1 MDLQV
6 LKIIVGD
13 KPLPEGFLRQTEVI
27 KFADTNHVLGQ
38 MAHQYRREKSPG
50 LADAFKNAKL
60 RSRHDHIMLHFEMER
75 VARALTNSGI
85 KAVVLKGGAYVAR
98 GLTASRG
105 RRVSDLDILVASDQ
119 LDVTEK
125 LLEAAGWATDE
136 QTDNPYDQ
144 QYYRE
149 HMHELPPLRHK
160 TRGTI
165 VDVHHSLL
173 PKTARHQVNVSE
185 MMSCAEHLDEE
196 GLWSFQMM
204 DIFIHSAVHAFVD
217 GQLDV
222 PVRTLVELNLLFAD
236 LSDTDR
242 DGIVDRAKALG
253 ATKAVGLAL
262 WSIGRLFAHNQARES
277 SIRLVPA
284 HRHLPL
290 KYALLS
296 KAADNAFSP
305 MAKAFLYVRGH
316 FLRMP
321 FYLLV
326 PHLVRKAVRWR
337 PGQNLPHELPTP

>member
-6 LKIIVGD
+6 FQIIVGD
-13 KPLPEGFLRQTEVI
+13 KPLPEGFLRQTEVV

-38 MAHQYRREKSPG
+38 MAHQYRCEQSPG

-60 RSRHDHIMLHFEMER
+60 RSTHDHTMLHFEMER
-75 VARALTNSGI
+75 VARALTGSGV

-98 GLTASRG
+98 DLAASRG
-105 RRVSDLDILVASDQ
+105 RRVSDLDILVSPDQ

-144 QYYRE
+144 HYYRE

-173 PKTARHQVNVSE
+173 PKTARYQVDVPA
-185 MMSCAEHLDEE
+185 MTACAEPLGHD

-204 DIFIHSAVHAFVD
+204 DIFVHSAVHAFVD

-222 PVRTLVELNLLFAD
+222 PVRTLVELNLLFTD
-236 LSDTDR
+236 LSDKNRTE
-242 DGIVDRAKALG
+242 IVERAKALG
-253 ATKAVGLAL
+253 AKKAVGLAL
-262 WSIGRLFAHNQARES
+262 WAVGHVFAQRQAKEAAK
-277 SIRLVPA
+277 RLVPSY
-284 HRHLPL
+284 RHLPL

-305 MAKAFLYVRGH
+305 IAKAFLYVRGH

-321 FYLLV
+321 LYLLV
-326 PHLVRKAVRWR
+326 PHLVRKAARWR
-337 PGQNLPHELPTP
+337 PGQNLPDELPTP

>member
-1 MDLQV
+1 MDLQA

-13 KPLPEGFLRQTEVI
+13 DPLPEGFLLQTEVI

-38 MAHQYRREKSPG
+38 MAYQYRRGQSPG

-60 RSRHDHIMLHFEMER
+60 RSTHDHTMLHFEMER
-75 VARALTNSGI
+75 VARALSNSGV

-98 GLTASRG
+98 ALTASKG
-105 RRVSDLDILVASDQ
+105 RRVSDLDILVAPDQ
-119 LDVTEK
+119 LDATEK

-173 PKTARHQVNVSE
+173 PKTARYQIDVRA
-185 MMSCAEHLDEE
+185 MMDCAEPLDHD
-196 GLWSFQMM
+196 GLWSFQMV
-204 DIFIHSAVHAFVD
+204 DLFVHSAVHAFVD

-236 LSDTDR
+236 LSDK
-242 DGIVDRAKALG
+242 DRANVVSRSKALG
-253 ATKAVGLAL
+253 AAKAVGLAL
-262 WSIGRLFAHNQARES
+262 WAIGRLFDDLQAKEAAKQ
-277 SIRLVPA
+277 LVPT
-284 HRHLPL
+284 HRHLVL

-296 KAADNAFSP
+296 KTADDPFSP
-305 MAKAFLYVRGH
+305 IAKAFLYVRGH

-321 FYLLV
+321 LYLLL
-326 PHLVRKAVRWR
+326 PHLVRKAARWR